1 LIDFL
6 ANQKPPSPAASVP
19 LPSIGHHVRRTL
31 TLAVPVMLARAGLV
45 VMITVDT
52 VMVGQA
58 GGEGLAYYAIAFAP
72 QMLLLAIGLGLLIG
86 ATVLTAQAEGAGR
99 PMLCGRIWRLAL
111 MIAAA
116 IGIGDLLLL
125 IHGEWL
131 LRQLG
136 QEPRIAAAGGRVL
149 FMWALGM
156 PGILL
161 YAATSGFL
169 EGISR
174 PRPGMIVTIFANL
187 ANAGLNWIAIYGH
200 WGLPAMGAEGAAL
213 TTSITRWLMFF
224 VLAGYVLTMRDHA
237 LFGVRAAFKGTFN
250 QLLPMLRLGMPLALS
265 VAFESAAFTAAATFA
280 GWLGETALAAYQIVL
295 NFNALVYML
304 ALGLATATA
313 VRVANAHGRRDAVGL
328 ARAGWVGAGLVF
340 PTMFG
345 ATLLLLLA
353 PHWVASL
360 YSDDGEIQALAL
372 QLMTVSAW
380 FLLAD
385 GTQGVLTGAI
395 RGATDAVMPT
405 LIAGFSFWLVG
416 VPLCYG
422 LAFLAGWGTIGLV
435 WGLFVS
441 LIVAM
446 TLLSLRFHIVSR
458 RAIVTFAA

>member
-1 LIDFL
+1 
-6 ANQKPPSPAASVP
+6 
-19 LPSIGHHVRRTL
+19 
-31 TLAVPVMLARAGLV
+31 MLARAGLV

-52 VMVGQA
+52 MMVGQA
-58 GGEGLAYYAIAFAP
+58 GGEELAHYAIAFAP
-72 QMLLLAIGLGLLIG
+72 QMLLLSIGLGLLIG
-86 ATVLTAQAEGAGR
+86 ATVLTAQTEGAGR
-99 PMLCGRIWRLAL
+99 QILCGRIWRLAM

-116 IGIGDLLLL
+116 VGIGEFVLLA
-125 IHGEWL
+125 HGEWL
-131 LRQLG
+131 LLLLG
-136 QEPRIAAAGGRVL
+136 QEPGIAAAGGKAL
-149 FMWALGM
+149 FMWAIGM

-174 PRPGMIVTIFANL
+174 PRPGMIVTIIANL
-187 ANAGLNWIAIYGH
+187 VNAGLNWIMIHGH
-200 WGLPAMGAEGAAL
+200 WGLPAMGAEGAVLA
-213 TTSITRWLMFF
+213 TSITRWLMFF

-237 LFGVRAAFKGTFN
+237 FFGVRAAFKGTFD
-250 QLLPMLRLGMPLALS
+250 QLMPMLRLGMPLALS
-265 VAFESAAFTAAATFA
+265 VAFESAAFAAAATFA

-313 VRVANAHGRRDAVGL
+313 VRVANAHGRRDATGM
-328 ARAGWVGAGLVF
+328 ARAGWVGASLVF
-340 PTMFG
+340 PSMFG

-353 PHWVASL
+353 PHWVVSL
-360 YSDDGEIQALAL
+360 YSEDTEIQALAL
-372 QLMTVSAW
+372 RLMAISAW

-395 RGATDAVMPT
+395 RGAADAVMPT

-441 LIVAM
+441 LVVAM
-446 TLLSLRFHIVSR
+446 MLLSLRFHIVSR
-458 RAIVTFAA
+458 RAVVTLAA